1 MADVPGRSSPTAG
14 AMAKIRNVTTT
25 SAPPRSDCRP
35 RRGRRVLASF
45 DGPSGR
51 IKIVEDLA
59 SGMRHYEEGGVS
71 QSCVLPGGDAG
82 IEYVCLMATLL
93 EGGGALLLGCGGG
106 SLAAMLHRRGAAVTV
121 VDVNALSFVLARTF
135 FWMPIGVTCI
145 TADVRRY
152 MLRQGRKFEAIGIDL
167 GGPHFSYEEVLDT
180 ATVVHTCRALR
191 SGGRIATNVSCE
203 TREDPMP
210 GRIAAKFKRQGLDTW
225 VFIENTPGAEEVNA
239 VVLASARREKPAAL
253 ATIAA
258 GKWSLAR
265 LGA

>member
-1 MADVPGRSSPTAG
+1 
-14 AMAKIRNVTTT
+14 
-25 SAPPRSDCRP
+25 
-35 RRGRRVLASF
+35 VLASF
-45 DGPSGR
+45 NGPSGR
-51 IKIVEDLA
+51 IRVLEDLA

-71 QSCVLPGGDAG
+71 QSCVLPGGDTG
-82 IEYVCLMATLL
+82 IEYVRLMATLL

-106 SLAAMLHRRGAAVTV
+106 SLAAMLHRRGMGVTV

-135 FWMPIGVTCI
+135 FWMPSGITCI
-145 TADVRRY
+145 TADVRPY
-152 MLRQGRKFEAIGIDL
+152 MRRQGRTFEAIGVDV

-203 TREDPMP
+203 SPDDPMP

-225 VFIENTPGAEEVNA
+225 VFIENTAEAEEVNA
-239 VVLASARREKPAAL
+239 VVLASARRERPAAL
-253 ATIAA
+253 AAIAA
-258 GKWSLAR
+258 DKWSLAR